1 VAKKIL
7 AHFSPGRTLLLS
19 LFLTIVLGALGL
31 ALPQA
36 RTVPIAP
43 IDLFFTATSATC
55 VTGLF
60 TIPLDH
66 FTWLGKI
73 IILILIQ
80 IGGIGLITMSLC
92 FISLF
97 VNLGLSTQ
105 LMAIQILELESWKN
119 VKKLL
124 IFIIATT
131 FAVELAGAALIMGVL
146 YGSGHLHAAVE
157 AAPAYP
163 CFAHALFHALFH
175 AVSSFC
181 NAGIALPYGVLTLHS
196 NLILIITTLLMFIGG
211 IGFIT
216 WHEIVRYL
224 QTVRS
229 NNITGSSARHRF
241 SLHSKIILSGTLSVF
256 TITATLLWL
265 LERGNIFANMSITD
279 TITHICFYAI
289 SLKSAGF
296 LLAPPLSLHM
306 ATLLLIMVISFI
318 GSAPGS
324 TGSGVKITTVS
335 IFFATIRSVLLGTTA
350 VEIRGRQL
358 PLDQVFKAI
367 TIIALSS
374 CWIIITTFCLLIIE
388 QDISFFD
395 LLFESFTAFTTLGLS
410 TGITAQLSAAS
421 KMFIIASMLIG
432 RIGSLSFILAL
443 KLKSPVKARAFSYPE
458 ERVML
463 G

>member
-1 VAKKIL
+1 MAKKIL

-19 LFLTIVLGALGL
+19 IFLTIIMGTLGL
-31 ALPQA
+31 ALPQS
-36 RTVPIAP
+36 RLVPIAP

-60 TIPLDH
+60 TIPLDQ
-66 FTWLGKI
+66 FTWLGKL

-80 IGGIGLITMSLC
+80 IGGIGLITMSLF

-97 VNLGLSTQ
+97 VNLGLTAQ

-124 IFIIATT
+124 IFIITTT
-131 FAVELAGAALIMGVL
+131 FAVELVGAALIMGVL
-146 YGSGHLHAAVE
+146 YLPGLLPTAVE
-157 AAPAYP
+157 TPAYS
-163 CFAHALFHALFH
+163 CFSHALFHAIFH

-181 NAGIALPYGVLTLHS
+181 NAGIGLPHGVLTLHS
-196 NLILIITTLLMFIGG
+196 NLILIITTLLIFIGG

-216 WHEIVRYL
+216 WHEIIRYL
-224 QTVRS
+224 QTIRNNS
-229 NNITGSSARHRF
+229 NTRYRF
-241 SLHSKIILSGTLSVF
+241 SLDSKIILSGTLSVF
-256 TITATLLWL
+256 AITATLLWL
-265 LERGNIFANMSITD
+265 LERCNIFANMGIAD
-279 TITHICFYAI
+279 MITHICFYAL

-324 TGSGVKITTVS
+324 TGSGVKITSVS
-335 IFFATIRSVLLGTTA
+335 ILFATIRSVLLGTTA

-358 PLDQVFKAI
+358 PLDQVFKAV

-388 QDISFFD
+388 QEISFFE
-395 LLFESFTAFTTLGLS
+395 LLFESFAAFTTLGLS

-421 KMFIIASMLIG
+421 KMFIIANMLIG

-443 KLKSPVKARAFSYPE
+443 KHKNPVKPRAFSYPE

-463 G
+463 S